1 MLTFLVFCILLVV
14 AWPIFALL
22 AVAGF
27 WIIVGLVIVLVTLW
41 VLFYAID
48 LLEQAPEM
56 LPVIEVVSM
65 DSALVGG
72 IIAWASAVTI
82 IVMVVFVPKIVGKK

>member
-41 VLFYAID
+41 VMFYAID
-48 LLEQAPEM
+48 LLEQTPEM
-56 LPVIEVVSM
+56 LPVIEAVSM

-72 IIAWASAVTI
+72 IIAWASAIAI